1 MYQTLQF
8 SKTTMKD
15 SASDPT
21 NDIASEY
28 LQREIKDQQL
38 LALLLE
44 KFLGRKDRIL
54 VQKTEM
60 GGTEAYVGSVT
71 LEWFAGRVHF
81 ASGLPLLQKKY
92 NPETDNIEID
102 ADSIDEIQQRPLDW
116 SRQAPLV
123 QYLAARKNHKFPPV
137 LVVINQPWVDNPKAA
152 EWDSQ
157 GRATKSTTEFTPLD
171 KDDKVGL
178 LNLSEENVTIY
189 ALDGQH
195 RLMGVQGL
203 MEFIKTGKLQRYKKD
218 KTAYETFI
226 TLADLVEQYRVEPAY
241 LQSLPKEK
249 IGIEFICAVAA
260 GETREE
266 ARRRVRSIFVHVNLM
281 AAPLSKGQLAQLN
294 EDDGFSIVARKIAV
308 NHPLLEQQETR
319 KPRVNWN
326 SATVA
331 ANSTVLTT
339 LQALKE
345 MSERYLGQKY
355 SHWKPL
361 DKGLI
366 PMRPEDEELYEGIQE
381 FHKLFDSLA
390 TLPSYKLLEDEGTP
404 ALRRFS
410 FEKDGGEGNM
420 LFRPV
425 GQVALAQA
433 LGILVFKK
441 GLSSADIFKKLQ
453 KFDRSGGFSGMEYP
467 QSLWYGILY
476 DPNKKRVQVAGRDL
490 AAKLLIYI
498 LGGIQ
503 DQMERAELRKD
514 LAKARTVENKTIGF
528 DGKFVEPKQ
537 VGLPSVL

>member
-1 MYQTLQF
+1 MNNI
-8 SKTTMKD
+8 
-15 SASDPT
+15 PT
-21 NDIASEY
+21 EPIAPLNNQYIEQENRD
-28 LQREIKDQQL
+28 LEL
-38 LALLLE
+38 FTLLLD
-44 KFLGRKDRIL
+44 KCVGTRDQIL

-60 GGTEAYVGSVT
+60 GGTQAYVGSVT

-81 ASGLPLLQKKY
+81 ASCLPLLKQKY
-92 NPETDNIEID
+92 NPQTDNIEID

-123 QYLAARKNHKFPPV
+123 QYLVTGNHKFPPV
-137 LVVINQPWVDNPKAA
+137 LVVINQPWVDNPNAS
-152 EWDSQ
+152 EWDSK
-157 GRATKSTTEFTPLD
+157 GRAIKSSLEFSPLD
-171 KDDKVGL
+171 KDSTLGL
-178 LNLSEENVTIY
+178 LNISQEDVTIY

-203 MEFIKTGKLQRYKKD
+203 MELVNTGKLQRSKKD
-218 KTAYETFI
+218 KTPYETFI
-226 TLADLVEQYRVEPAY
+226 TVDDLIEKYHVSFAD

-281 AAPLSKGQLAQLN
+281 AVPLSKGQLAQLN

-308 NHPLLEQQETR
+308 THPLLEQREDR

-331 ANSTVLTT
+331 AKSTVLTT
-339 LQALKE
+339 LQAIKE
-345 MSERYLGQKY
+345 MSERYLGQKFL
-355 SHWKPL
+355 HWKPL
-361 DKGLI
+361 EKGLI
-366 PMRPEDEELYEGIQE
+366 PMRPEDDELEKGIKD
-381 FHKLFDSLA
+381 FRVLFDNLASLG
-390 TLPSYKLLEDEGTP
+390 SYKILEYEDTP
-404 ALRRFS
+404 QLRRFS
-410 FEKDGGEGNM
+410 FENDGGEGNM

-433 LGILVFKK
+433 LGILVFRK
-441 GLSSADIFKKLQ
+441 GLSQEDIFKKLRKYDQ
-453 KFDRSGGFSGMEYP
+453 QGGFSGMEYP
-467 QSLWYGILY
+467 KSLWYGILY

-490 AAKLLIYI
+490 AARLLTYI

-503 DQMERAELRKD
+503 DNIERAELRKD

-528 DGKFVEPKQ
+528 DGNFVEPKQ
-537 VGLPSVL
+537 VGLPPIL

>member
-1 MYQTLQF
+1 
-8 SKTTMKD
+8 MKD
-15 SASDPT
+15 TTSDLKS
-21 NDIASEY
+21 DIAIEN
-28 LQREIKDQQL
+28 LEGETKDKQV

-44 KFLGRKDRIL
+44 KFLGRKDQIL
-54 VQKTEM
+54 VQKTQM

-71 LEWFAGRVHF
+71 LEWFADRVHF
-81 ASGLPLLQKKY
+81 ASDLPLLQKKY
-92 NPETDNIEID
+92 NRETDNIEID

-123 QYLAARKNHKFPPV
+123 QYLAARTNHKFPPV
-137 LVVINQPWVDNPKAA
+137 LVVINQPWVDNLKAA
-152 EWDSQ
+152 EWDSE
-157 GRATKSTTEFTPLD
+157 GRARKSTTDFTPLD
-171 KDDKVGL
+171 ADGKVGL
-178 LNLSEENVTIY
+178 LNVSEEDVTIY

-203 MEFIKTGKLQRYKKD
+203 MELIKTRKLQRYKKD
-218 KTAYETFI
+218 KTADESFI
-226 TLADLVEQYRVEPAY
+226 TVDDLIEQYQVDLDY

-260 GETREE
+260 GETRTQ

-281 AAPLSKGQLAQLN
+281 AAPLTKGQLAQLN

-308 NHPLLEQQETR
+308 THPLLEQRQDR
-319 KPRVNWN
+319 NPRINWN

-339 LQALKE
+339 LQALHD
-345 MSERYLGQKY
+345 MSERYLGQKFP
-355 SHWKPL
+355 HWKPFE
-361 DKGLI
+361 KGLI
-366 PMRPEDEELYEGIQE
+366 PMRPEDEELEQGIKE
-381 FHKLFDSLA
+381 FKQLFDGLA
-390 TLPSYKLLEDEGTP
+390 SLPSYKLLEEEDTP

-410 FEKDGGEGNM
+410 FEKEGGEGNM

-425 GQVALAQA
+425 GQVAIAQA

-441 GLSSADIFKKLQ
+441 GFSLGDTFKKLR
-453 KFDRSGGFSGMEYP
+453 KFDQQGGFSGMEYP
-467 QSLWYGILY
+467 QSLWYGVLY

-503 DQMERAELRKD
+503 DQMERAELRKA
-514 LAKARTVENKTIGF
+514 LADARTVENQTIGF

-537 VGLPSVL
+537 VGLPSII